1 MKKAKTVLLALC
13 VMALWGSLY
22 PGVKIGYTAFGIDGR
37 SVADILLF
45 ASLRFFLCGL
55 LVTGYCLCRRKTVP
69 MPGKKSVRGILLV
82 GVFAI
87 ILHYAFSYIGLSTTD
102 SSKTALLKQSGSLI
116 YVCFAFLF
124 FKDEEFSI
132 YKLLGALIGFCG
144 VMAINVGPGT
154 LRFSPGDVLILGS
167 SACTVAANI
176 MSRRFGRQVS
186 PLWMTGLSQLFGGLV
201 LLVVALAMGGRLPR
215 ISWEGV
221 LVFAYICAASI
232 LSYTLWYSVQKN
244 SELSKLFIIK
254 FAEPAF
260 ACVIGAVLLGEN
272 IFRLQYLLAFLL
284 ISLGILTGHHSAKR
298 RQKL

>member
-1 MKKAKTVLLALC
+1 MKR
-13 VMALWGSLY
+13 
-22 PGVKIGYTAFGIDGR
+22 IGT
-37 SVADILLF
+37 
-45 ASLRFFLCGL
+45 
-55 LVTGYCLCRRKTVP
+55 
-69 MPGKKSVRGILLV
+69 
-82 GVFAI
+82 
-87 ILHYAFSYIGLSTTD
+87 
-102 SSKTALLKQSGSLI
+102 
-116 YVCFAFLF
+116 
-124 FKDEEFSI
+124 
-132 YKLLGALIGFCG
+132 
-144 VMAINVGPGT
+144 
-154 LRFSPGDVLILGS
+154 
-167 SACTVAANI
+167 
-176 MSRRFGRQVS
+176 
-186 PLWMTGLSQLFGGLV
+186 V

-272 IFRLQYLLAFLL
+272 IFQLQYLLAFLL